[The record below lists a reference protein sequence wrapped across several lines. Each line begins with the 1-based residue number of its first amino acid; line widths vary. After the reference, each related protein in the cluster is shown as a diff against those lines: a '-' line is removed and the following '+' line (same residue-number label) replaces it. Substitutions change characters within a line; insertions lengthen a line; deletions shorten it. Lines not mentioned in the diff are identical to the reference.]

1 MYKKLRYGLIA
12 LLAFVGLTASA
23 QVEFNFDA
31 DNSYQS
37 FGLSGESHGA
47 DDKAGIAESHSGDIS
62 TKSASWTKDGFTV
75 TVSTG
80 VPGEDGKV
88 ATPNRIWNKSPKL
101 RMYSGTLT
109 VSGSGIKRIEFTGND
124 KFQLTPSTGT
134 MKEKMVW
141 EGNAS
146 EVVFTC
152 AGNTQLSTLTINREE
167 NKPIIATIAEV
178 LAAEDN
184 KTVWYQL
191 TGVITSIANT
201 TYGNLTIKDET
212 GSIYVYGVLPE
223 KGSTDNNN
231 FASLMDKE
239 GIAVGKRLTIIGYRT
254 SFKGD
259 PQIGGAYFVSVENGI
274 EPETYEVNVAQALDA
289 ASKLDEGET
298 SFDNYQVTGYVVGT
312 PNYYNGYEGSFTGTV
327 DLYLADTK
335 GGAPTLFIY
344 HCLGPDND
352 KFTESNLNL
361 FAEGDMV
368 IFKGNLQNYVKDGT
382 STYELK
388 NGWFV
393 DICAPT
399 SVSVDVPSSGLATF
413 CSAYPIVIEDQ
424 NVYIVK
430 EILKDDTGEDNKA
443 KVEKIASGTVIAA
456 GVGLIV
462 EGEGT
467 VTFAV
472 SGDAGVVPEGNLLV
486 GTLKPTPVDLFTIY
500 ALSEGAFC
508 QCEGGTFPAGKAY
521 LPVNYSSGAKIAI
534 DFSGMTTSISEAKAQ
549 EKTNEIY
556 TIGGVRVKNAQQKG
570 IYIINGKKVVK

>member
-47 DDKAGIAESHSGDIS
+47 DDNAGIAESHSGDIS
-62 TKSASWTKDGFTV
+62 DKSASWTKDGFTV

-201 TYGNLTIKDET
+201 TYGNLTIEDET
-212 GSIYVYGVLPE
+212 GSIYVYGVLTE
-223 KGSTDNNN
+223 KGSTDNKN
-231 FASLMDKE
+231 FAKLMANE
-239 GIAVGKRLTIIGYRT
+239 GIEVGKRLTIIGYR
-254 SFKGD
+254 SSYKGD
-259 PQIGGAYFVSVENGI
+259 PQIGGAYFVSVEDGI

-335 GGAPTLFIY
+335 GGTPTLFIY

-399 SVSVDVPSSGLATF
+399 SVSVDVPSSGSATF
-413 CSAYPIVIEDQ
+413 CPAYPIEVEDQ
-424 NVYIVK
+424 KVLIVT
-430 EILKDDTGEDNKA
+430 EVSGDKA
-443 KVEKIASGTVIAA
+443 KVQQLESGTVVAA
-456 GVGLIV
+456 GVGLLV
-462 EGEGT
+462 EGSGT
-467 VTFAV
+467 VEFKV
-472 SGDAGVVPEGNLLV
+472 SDEAGIEPEGNMLV
-486 GTLKPTPVDLFTIY
+486 GTLVETP
-500 ALSEGAFC
+500 LSAGEAYILYEGKFYLC
-508 QCEGGTFPAGKAY
+508 NKGTFPAGKAY
-521 LPVNYSSGAKIAI
+521 LPASAASGAKIIIFGDETTAI
-534 DFSGMTTSISEAKAQ
+534 NEV
-549 EKTNEIY
+549 KTQNESSEIY
-556 TIGGVRVKNAQQKG
+556 TIGGIRVKNAQQKG
-570 IYIINGKKVVK
+570 VYIINGKKVVK